1 MDYQLTKPQN
11 SIWLTEKFFNGTS
24 VNNICGYVYI
34 KNEVDFNAL
43 KKALNE
49 LVKTNDSMR
58 FKFKEENGSCIQ
70 YVNEYKEFN
79 IEIIELS
86 SEKEIENEAL
96 KFANILMDIENNFL
110 FKIVLFKL
118 PNNSGGFIINVHH
131 IIGDSWTLGLIAK
144 ETTNIYSNIL
154 NSTYEEKPFPS
165 YINYVNNEIEYINS
179 EKYIKDKEYW
189 NEIFKTIPEVASI
202 PSTKEV
208 FSKNISCEGNRE
220 KFIISEKQI
229 NEIKDFCTKNKISVY
244 NFFMAAYSLY
254 LGRVSNLDDFVI
266 GTPILN
272 RTNFEQKHTM
282 GMFINTAPL
291 RINLDHNL
299 SFTNFTKQ
307 ISSNSMSLLR
317 HQRYPYQAILEDL
330 RKKDSSIPNL
340 YNVILSYQITKTVE
354 EENNIKY
361 TTDWVF
367 NGNSADD
374 LQIHLFDL
382 NDEASITVAY
392 DYKSN
397 KYEVEDIKNLHN
409 RILTIINQVILN
421 NDILLRNI
429 EIVTPEEKHKILYE
443 FNNTKVEYPKD
454 KTVVDLFE
462 EQVEKTPD
470 SIAVEFENIKIS
482 YKDLLIRVNKLS
494 NYLQN
499 QNLSNEKNIGI
510 FTNRTIDTI
519 VGILS
524 ILKIG
529 ATFVPID
536 PLYPI
541 DRINHMIASSNL
553 QFILTDLDNTISLSS
568 NVSTININY
577 SKYSNL
583 SESYKNK
590 SITTSQNLYIIFTS
604 GSTGTPKGLGLSH
617 KNMVN
622 LISFEKDST
631 DFLSANNKILQFAT
645 MSFDVSY
652 QEIFSSLLSGCTL
665 VLIDDIKRK
674 NIDLLVEYIFNHK
687 ITTLFIPPAYLRLLV
702 EDEKNIDLL
711 CKTIKY
717 IITAGESLL
726 ISRGIK
732 KLLEKDIKLFNHY
745 GPAETHV
752 ATTYLVPKTIQSSV
766 APIGKP
772 IYNSHIYILDANNN
786 LCPNN
791 VAGQIAISGDC
802 VGNGYINNKELNK
815 ERFIPDLFDSSKTMY
830 LTGDIG
836 FINNNNIIHYIGRND
851 FQVKINGFRIEPDE
865 VNKNILE
872 HNGITSSCTIVKEH
886 NSKKYIISYYTT
898 NKDISSEELNMF
910 LSKKLAKYM
919 MPYKL
924 IKLNALP
931 ININGKIDKKALPDV
946 NFNTNENFHTA
957 DTETEKKLLNLWK
970 NILKITNISIDNDF
984 FTLGGDSLLGIKLI
998 SYINKEFDINIS
1010 INDLFNNSTIHTLG
1024 KLLDDLSNKK
1034 EIYSNTIS
1042 KAEKQE
1048 YYPLSSAQKRMYYSS
1063 SLDNN
1068 STLYNIAGGIIV
1080 DKILDI
1086 NKLQECFNTLINKHE
1101 ALRTH
1106 FDIKNNEVVQIID
1119 DNINFELTLDNA
1131 NTDDLNKI
1139 YTDFV
1144 KHFDLS
1150 KAPLFR
1156 TKLVK
1161 LENHQML
1168 ILLDMHHI
1176 ISDGTS
1182 LGILL
1187 QELCDLY
1194 NESELTEKQIDYK
1207 DFTLWEKEQ
1216 FESKEFK
1223 KSKEYWVNQ
1232 FKDEIPLLNMP
1243 IINPRPSV
1251 QSFEGSNYHTK
1262 LSAEV
1267 FDKVNEVSKKLNIT
1281 PYMLMLSCY
1290 YILLSKYT
1298 SQDDI
1303 VVGTPIVGRELPELS
1318 NMLGMFVNT
1327 LAMRNTVQHKLS
1339 FKEFSK
1345 NIKENCLNG
1354 FKNQI
1359 YPFDMLV
1366 KELKIN
1372 RDTSRNPLFDVMFV
1386 YQNNGYPEINFKD
1399 TKTEYFIPDNNISK
1413 FDLTLEVLPINN
1425 EYDLRFE
1432 YCTKLF
1438 DEEFIKRFSMHY
1450 INILNTILDNNDIKI
1465 ANIDMLSLEEKSQI
1479 LYEFNNTKVDYPKDK
1494 TIVDLFEEQVE
1505 KTPDNIAVVF
1515 EDQKLTYRELN
1526 ERANQLARYLIHL
1539 DIPDFSNIGILLK
1552 RSIDIYVCILGIL
1565 KSNHNYMLI
1574 DYNLPKDR
1582 IEYMLNNSNSSLL
1595 LTSTAIN
1602 NALTFN
1608 KIVYVDKI
1616 NYNLDNK
1623 NIKKEIFPR
1632 SISCIIY
1639 TSGSTGIPKG
1649 VMLTHQ
1655 GIVNMFISYKNI
1667 LHIDKLNTFLSMST
1681 VSFDMF
1687 TVETFIPLLS
1697 GGTIILT
1704 NDKEQQSPQSLEN
1717 LILHNSVDFILT
1729 TPSKI
1734 ELLMINKNCLKNI
1747 KTIQLGGEIFT
1758 PSLYKKLRKFTN
1770 ANIYNG
1776 YGPTEITACCSSKKV
1791 VNSNISIGTP
1801 FCNTKIFIC
1810 DKSLNLLP
1818 IGVAGELCVSG
1829 DGIALGYINNEKL
1842 TNNSF
1847 VLTNFCDTL
1856 VYKTG
1861 DLAYFDFSGELHYL
1875 KRIDNQVKLRGL
1887 RIELD
1892 EISTRIKEINGVKNS
1907 ITLIKE
1913 INGNKSICSYI
1924 SLDNSVV
1931 LSDKVIKKYLEKY
1944 LPNYMIPNFIMFI
1957 DKMPL
1962 TLNGKIDIIR
1972 LPEIK
1977 INNKKINIASTRNEK
1992 ILSAICKKYLS
2003 VDSID
2008 ICTNLFEIGA
2018 DSLFSIKFVGEIYNN
2033 FKINISVKDIF
2044 EHPTIKTLSDYI
2056 STLTKKRSISN
2067 IKKAEKQEYYPLSSA
2082 QKRMYYS
2089 SNLDNNSTLYNIA
2102 GGIIVDKLL
2111 DINKLQECFN
2121 SLINRHEA
2129 LRTRFDIVAD
2139 EVVQIIVDDIDFDLT
2154 LDNANTDDLNKI
2166 YTDFVKPFD
2175 LSKAPLFRTKLVK
2188 LQDEKML
2195 LLLDMHH
2202 IISDGTSLGI
2212 LLQELCDLYNES
2224 ELTEKQID
2232 YKDFTSWEKEQF
2244 ESEEF
2249 KKSKEYWLSNFKD
2262 EIPLLN
2268 MPTINPRPSV
2278 QSFEGSNYH
2287 TKLSKKIFD
2296 KVNEVAKKLNITPYM
2311 LMLST
2316 YYILLSKYTSQD
2328 DIVVGTPIVGR
2339 ELPELSNMLG
2349 MFVNTLAMRNKIE
2362 ASLSFE
2368 EFSKIIK
2375 ENCLNNFKNQI
2386 YPFDMLVK
2394 DLNIKRDTS
2403 RSPLFDVM
2411 FIYQNNG
2418 YPEINFKNTKTEY
2431 FVPDNKVSKFDL
2443 SLEVLPINNEYD
2455 LRFEY
2460 CTKLFDEDFIK
2471 RFSMHYINILNTILE
2486 NTEIKIADI
2495 DILSEEEK
2503 NQILYE
2509 FNNTKVDYPKDK
2521 TIVDLFEEQVEKTP
2535 NNIAIVFEGQ
2545 KLTYRELNEKANQL
2559 ARYLIE
2565 NGVTNNSIVG
2575 IMVPR
2580 SLEMIIAMFGILK
2593 SGAAYLPLDPTYPKN
2608 RIKYILKDS
2617 NVNLLLTKDSTISL
2631 DNINETNINISTSNI
2646 YNKYSKHNLNNI
2658 FSSSNLAYVI
2668 YTSGSTGNP
2677 KGVSITHQNVNNF
2690 IKGVVSEIKFND
2702 VIVSVTTICFD
2713 IFVLE
2718 SILPLQNGLTII
2730 IANESEQTVPQLLN
2744 KLCIKNNVSMI
2755 QTTPSKF
2762 SLLISDEDSLE
2773 FLKNIKTIMLGGEPF
2788 PYKLLLKIRDLTN
2801 CKIYN
2806 MYGPTETTVW
2816 SSIKDLTKSDNITI
2830 GTPIANTSMY
2840 VLDNNLSILPLGIP
2854 GTLYIGGDGVS
2865 NGYLNKEDLTSKKF
2879 ISNPFNT
2886 SEKIYNTGDLAKW
2899 TTNGELI
2906 CLGRSDFQ
2914 VKIRGLRIELEEI
2927 EKAILTFNNIKNAIV
2942 TVNSD
2947 SLSRQVLC
2955 AYFVSNVRVSISELK
2970 QYLSM
2975 FLPNY
2980 MLPTYIIQLDDF
2992 KYTPNGKI
3000 DKKALP
3006 DPDLTTERKR
3016 IIMPK
3021 TDTECKIL
3029 KIWEDLLCISPISI
3043 SDNFFEIGGDS
3054 LLALKMQIELLKQ
3067 NINVT
3072 YAEIF
3077 KYNTIKKLSSLVDKK
3092 SNISD
3097 SNLDIYASYDY
3108 SNINSVLYNNNIS
3121 NLDDIKYKPI
3131 ENVLLT
3137 GVTGFLGAHILDYLM
3152 KNTNIK
3158 VYCLVRKDP
3167 SVTLI
3172 DKVLSKLHFYFGNV
3186 YDELINKRI
3195 FIVNSDL
3202 TQDKLG
3208 LTDEKI
3214 LSLSSK
3220 ISCVINSAALVKHYG
3235 DYNEFEAVN
3244 VISVKKLIDFCKK
3257 YNKKL
3262 VQISTISVSSN
3273 TVTDFANNID
3283 NFSSDINFGETNLY
3297 VGQSMENVYVRSK
3310 FEAEKMI
3317 LEEIGKNKLDA
3328 LILRIGNITNRLSDG
3343 KFQSNPNENAFA
3355 NKIKAFIE
3363 IGSLP
3368 DYILDKYV
3376 EFSPVDAVAEAVVKS
3391 IEYSNTKLSVL
3402 HIYNHNHVYLNE
3414 FIKLLPKKYK
3424 FNSVSDLEFKNII
3437 KNMLKND
3444 DKKYIIS
3451 HILNDLNS
3459 EDKLVYDTHIKIKS
3473 NFSQEFFKK
3482 IGFLWPNINQKY
3494 IENLLKNI

>member
-307 ISSNSMSLLR
+307 IASNSMSLIR

-1161 LENHQML
+1161 LENHKML

-1243 IINPRPSV
+1243 TINPRPSV
-1251 QSFEGSNYHTK
+1251 QNFEGSNYHTK

-1438 DEEFIKRFSMHY
+1438 DEDFIKRFSMHY

-1505 KTPDNIAVVF
+1505 KTP
-1515 EDQKLTYRELN
+1515 
-1526 ERANQLARYLIHL
+1526 
-1539 DIPDFSNIGILLK
+1539 
-1552 RSIDIYVCILGIL
+1552 
-1565 KSNHNYMLI
+1565 
-1574 DYNLPKDR
+1574 
-1582 IEYMLNNSNSSLL
+1582 
-1595 LTSTAIN
+1595 
-1602 NALTFN
+1602 
-1608 KIVYVDKI
+1608 
-1616 NYNLDNK
+1616 
-1623 NIKKEIFPR
+1623 
-1632 SISCIIY
+1632 
-1639 TSGSTGIPKG
+1639 
-1649 VMLTHQ
+1649 
-1655 GIVNMFISYKNI
+1655 
-1667 LHIDKLNTFLSMST
+1667 
-1681 VSFDMF
+1681 
-1687 TVETFIPLLS
+1687 
-1697 GGTIILT
+1697 
-1704 NDKEQQSPQSLEN
+1704 
-1717 LILHNSVDFILT
+1717 
-1729 TPSKI
+1729 
-1734 ELLMINKNCLKNI
+1734 
-1747 KTIQLGGEIFT
+1747 
-1758 PSLYKKLRKFTN
+1758 
-1770 ANIYNG
+1770 
-1776 YGPTEITACCSSKKV
+1776 
-1791 VNSNISIGTP
+1791 
-1801 FCNTKIFIC
+1801 
-1810 DKSLNLLP
+1810 
-1818 IGVAGELCVSG
+1818 
-1829 DGIALGYINNEKL
+1829 
-1842 TNNSF
+1842 
-1847 VLTNFCDTL
+1847 
-1856 VYKTG
+1856 
-1861 DLAYFDFSGELHYL
+1861 
-1875 KRIDNQVKLRGL
+1875 
-1887 RIELD
+1887 
-1892 EISTRIKEINGVKNS
+1892 
-1907 ITLIKE
+1907 
-1913 INGNKSICSYI
+1913 
-1924 SLDNSVV
+1924 
-1931 LSDKVIKKYLEKY
+1931 
-1944 LPNYMIPNFIMFI
+1944 
-1957 DKMPL
+1957 
-1962 TLNGKIDIIR
+1962 
-1972 LPEIK
+1972 
-1977 INNKKINIASTRNEK
+1977 
-1992 ILSAICKKYLS
+1992 
-2003 VDSID
+2003 
-2008 ICTNLFEIGA
+2008 
-2018 DSLFSIKFVGEIYNN
+2018 
-2033 FKINISVKDIF
+2033 
-2044 EHPTIKTLSDYI
+2044 
-2056 STLTKKRSISN
+2056 
-2067 IKKAEKQEYYPLSSA
+2067 
-2082 QKRMYYS
+2082 
-2089 SNLDNNSTLYNIA
+2089 
-2102 GGIIVDKLL
+2102 
-2111 DINKLQECFN
+2111 
-2121 SLINRHEA
+2121 
-2129 LRTRFDIVAD
+2129 
-2139 EVVQIIVDDIDFDLT
+2139 
-2154 LDNANTDDLNKI
+2154 
-2166 YTDFVKPFD
+2166 
-2175 LSKAPLFRTKLVK
+2175 
-2188 LQDEKML
+2188 
-2195 LLLDMHH
+2195 
-2202 IISDGTSLGI
+2202 
-2212 LLQELCDLYNES
+2212 
-2224 ELTEKQID
+2224 
-2232 YKDFTSWEKEQF
+2232 
-2244 ESEEF
+2244 
-2249 KKSKEYWLSNFKD
+2249 
-2262 EIPLLN
+2262 
-2268 MPTINPRPSV
+2268 
-2278 QSFEGSNYH
+2278 
-2287 TKLSKKIFD
+2287 
-2296 KVNEVAKKLNITPYM
+2296 
-2311 LMLST
+2311 
-2316 YYILLSKYTSQD
+2316 
-2328 DIVVGTPIVGR
+2328 
-2339 ELPELSNMLG
+2339 
-2349 MFVNTLAMRNKIE
+2349 
-2362 ASLSFE
+2362 
-2368 EFSKIIK
+2368 
-2375 ENCLNNFKNQI
+2375 
-2386 YPFDMLVK
+2386 
-2394 DLNIKRDTS
+2394 
-2403 RSPLFDVM
+2403 
-2411 FIYQNNG
+2411 
-2418 YPEINFKNTKTEY
+2418 
-2431 FVPDNKVSKFDL
+2431 
-2443 SLEVLPINNEYD
+2443 
-2455 LRFEY
+2455 
-2460 CTKLFDEDFIK
+2460 
-2471 RFSMHYINILNTILE
+2471 
-2486 NTEIKIADI
+2486 
-2495 DILSEEEK
+2495 
-2503 NQILYE
+2503 
-2509 FNNTKVDYPKDK
+2509 
-2521 TIVDLFEEQVEKTP
+2521 
-2535 NNIAIVFEGQ
+2535 NNIAIVFEDQ

-2713 IFVLE
+2713 ISVLE